1 MTFYDFPKP
10 CMSLSSFSLV
20 VGVFC
25 YVFGFPLVFCDE
37 KHLAWR
43 KKFLRDENM
52 MRMIGMAFTMVAAIT
67 LRRQWV
73 ISGDGEGLVVAV
85 AWFVFAKSLFM
96 AWWPAKYS
104 KMRKRY
110 EEYFFDT
117 PAIQMFVGFLMVLTG
132 ALFTYLGILMPA

>member
-1 MTFYDFPKP
+1 
-10 CMSLSSFSLV
+10 MSLSGFSLV

-37 KHLAWR
+37 KHLTWR
-43 KKFLRDENM
+43 KKFMKDENM
-52 MRMIGMAFTMVAAIT
+52 MRIIGMAFTMLAAIT

-73 ISGDGEGLVVAV
+73 ISGDGEGLIVAV
-85 AWFVFAKSLFM
+85 AWFVLAKSLFM

-104 KMRKRY
+104 KMRERY

-117 PAIQMFVGFLMVLTG
+117 PAIQMFVGFLMVLGG